1 MEAPSIEEVMASYE
15 QLAKEHQ
22 QLINENI
29 YLKQSNV
36 KNRFDVLMRILENKE
51 YYGKDILK
59 LAHWHLKKCY
69 LKNEF

>member
-36 KNRFDVLMRILENKE
+36 NNRFNVLMHILENKDC
-51 YYGKDILK
+51 YGKDILK
-59 LAHWHLKKCY
+59 LAHWHLKKM
-69 LKNEF
+69 LAKK